1 MQVKV
6 PKFIE
11 IEDKIISFAGI
22 GITWKQFLAL
32 LLGFGGGF
40 IATKIFIAG
49 IGIPLML
56 VSVVLGG
63 AIAFGRVND
72 RPFITYLGAAWRFFY
87 NPHTYVWKQ
96 VPPRVKVSHDAT
108 ADASDAGKKSD
119 DTATAASVEAKLSDI
134 AKLLDK

>member
-32 LLGFGGGF
+32 VLGLGGGF
-40 IATKIFIAG
+40 MATKIFIAG

-56 VSVVLGG
+56 VLVTLGG
-63 AIAFGRVND
+63 AIAFGRVNG

-96 VPPRVKVSHDAT
+96 MPSRVNVSHKTDT
-108 ADASDAGKKSD
+108 AASDADKQAAT
-119 DTATAASVEAKLSDI
+119 TAQDMETKLSDI